1 MGKTASKTFAKR
13 LGCKKKSIITDVG
26 LKLTEVGL
34 VLTEVSIQLTEVSLV
49 SMEVGI
55 VLTEVSIQLPE
66 ASLVLAII
74 YEYYLMMSTN
84 TYTINLY
91 QHFILLMR

>member
-1 MGKTASKTFAKR
+1 MP
-13 LGCKKKSIITDVG
+13 LP
-26 LKLTEVGL
+26 LKNISPVYYNRMVITEVDL
-34 VLTEVSIQLTEVSLV
+34 KLTEVSIQLTEVSLV

-66 ASLVLAII
+66 VSLVVAIR

-84 TYTINLY
+84 TYTINV
-91 QHFILLMR
+91 